1 MFEKKEE
8 TQEIAW
14 YVTIHLNGI
23 SRTYNFR
30 SDKERDWLYNVLMD
44 RCLRNQAVEINDCK
58 EKENI
63 FIPTRSIIIKGKTHS
78 KLDIEGLDDLKF
90 HKKDDILLNVLGARG

>member
-1 MFEKKEE
+1 MEEE
-8 TQEIAW
+8 TKEIAW

-30 SDKERDWLYNVLMD
+30 SKKERDTLYGNLID
-44 RCLRNQAVEINDCK
+44 RALRNQAVEINDCK

-63 FIPTRSIIIKGKTHS
+63 FIPTRSVIIKGETYS

-90 HKKDDILLNVLGARG
+90 HKKDDIILTVLGARV